1 MKKTTIKKKQDSL
14 YRQLGRTLLYLL
26 QLPSAG
32 LGDGAALLRFVRCV
46 STLPKKKKKQP
57 FGKRARP
64 FVFFFL
70 PFSPLL
76 LPPPVPSFRK
86 SDRER
91 AERIG
96 KRRASANV
104 RSHTDPEKTL
114 RRFYE
119 KSRDDVKGCGVWW
132 RTVKQVCGDESER
145 KGGIL
150 VVCFVFFFVLDLH
163 SGERILLFN
172 QGKQQNRA
180 KEQRN

>member
-32 LGDGAALLRFVRCV
+32 LGDGAGLLRFVRCV
-46 STLPKKKKKQP
+46 STLPKKKKKTA
-57 FGKRARP
+57 FWKTGKALR
-64 FVFFFL
+64 FFFFL

-119 KSRDDVKGCGVWW
+119 KSRDDVKGCGV
-132 RTVKQVCGDESER
+132 
-145 KGGIL
+145 
-150 VVCFVFFFVLDLH
+150 
-163 SGERILLFN
+163 
-172 QGKQQNRA
+172 
-180 KEQRN
+180 